1 MSKIPLSEQVKYVE
15 QNGSFICS
23 GVRAS
28 LDLKYYK
35 LHGSVYKIIYNGSKA
50 VVMSKL
56 SEDEMNIILKCS
68 DLDFGEW

>member
-23 GVRAS
+23 DVRAS
-28 LDLKYYK
+28 YYK
-35 LHGSVYKIIYNGSKA
+35 LLGSVYKIAYNGSKA